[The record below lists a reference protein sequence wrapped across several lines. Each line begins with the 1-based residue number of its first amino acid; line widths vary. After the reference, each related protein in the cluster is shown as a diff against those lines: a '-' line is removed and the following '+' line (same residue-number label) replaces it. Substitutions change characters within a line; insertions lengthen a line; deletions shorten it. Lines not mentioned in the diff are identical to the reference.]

1 MVGILVSVWDGLF
14 SGGMLVLG
22 SVIGFAFDDV
32 RLFPTSTQITIAG
45 ILKRNGWLDNLS
57 QGR

>member
-14 SGGMLVLG
+14 SGGMFVLG

-32 RLFPTSTQITIAG
+32 QLFRHLHKLPS
-45 ILKRNGWLDNLS
+45 LEY
-57 QGR
+57 